1 MGWQSSRRRWSRRRT
16 HWRRRSRIRARFETM
31 VAELTKI
38 QSKGI
43 AQAQVLFEDV
53 TRVAREQIAFAEQ
66 LSGEWRKL
74 WLASAKSGA
83 NSLRTRRNGCAW
95 AWASDGA
102 WARGA
107 LVEQG
112 WTGFCSGERCTGVVG
127 APGTRRLPW
136 KDGWKER
143 RRS

>member
-1 MGWQSSRRRWSRRRT
+1 MAELKAQVEQAAHSLEKAVADQS
-16 HWRRRSRIRARFETM
+16 ARFETT